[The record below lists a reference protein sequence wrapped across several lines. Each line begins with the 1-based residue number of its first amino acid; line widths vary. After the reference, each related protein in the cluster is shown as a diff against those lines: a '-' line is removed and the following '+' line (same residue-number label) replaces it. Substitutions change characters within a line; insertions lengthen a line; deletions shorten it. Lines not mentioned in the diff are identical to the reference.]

1 MNKERNPVVLRD
13 RDTRQAQAYYRKHR
27 HEIHT
32 YAIHELARKIA
43 QLSVDEDDEQL
54 LTSATLLRLSN
65 ANSVDV
71 QHRYQLK
78 WVMICE
84 PAPVKCKKRKER

>member
-1 MNKERNPVVLRD
+1 VTEIQD
-13 RDTRQAQAYYRKHR
+13 RRKPIIANTGTRS
-27 HEIHT
+27 IP
-32 YAIHELARKIA
+32 YAIHALARKIV